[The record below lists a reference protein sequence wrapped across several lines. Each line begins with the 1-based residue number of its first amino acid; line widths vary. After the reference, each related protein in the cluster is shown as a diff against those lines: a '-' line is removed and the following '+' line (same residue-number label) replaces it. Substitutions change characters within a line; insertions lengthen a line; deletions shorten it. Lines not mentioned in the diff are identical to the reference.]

1 MLDIAQSHAD
11 HSLLRC
17 AARHGAGHGRGYRP
31 TVYNALAGGQGYPLT
46 LSWPCLLRALQE
58 SKDMRHIG
66 TIAEKQQA
74 ERFVHFLASQQI
86 EATLR
91 PLQEMGY
98 AVWVFDEE
106 RVATARQQLETF
118 LARPDD
124 PRFDVARGHHSRMAG
139 RFLQHRPP
147 ADRARS
153 SDVRTEIFRH
163 RGLSPIPVTCLFIGI
178 SVAVTLLANVPALTP
193 MISKLYFS
201 TYFGKAFP
209 EIRAGEVWRLVTPIF
224 LHGGLLHLLFNMLWL
239 YQLGGQ
245 IETQESSRSI
255 AVMVLV
261 FASLCNTAQYLVSGP
276 LFVGMSGVVYGL
288 LGYIW
293 MMTRFQVGTRYML
306 SEQTVL
312 LMLLWLGLCLVG
324 IIPRVANTEHVVGL
338 LLGVAWGFVRSGGW
352 GEMRRRR
359 RWHKQLS

>member
-1 MLDIAQSHAD
+1 
-11 HSLLRC
+11 
-17 AARHGAGHGRGYRP
+17 
-31 TVYNALAGGQGYPLT
+31 
-46 LSWPCLLRALQE
+46 
-58 SKDMRHIG
+58 MRHIG

-91 PLQEMGY
+91 PLEETGY

-118 LARPDD
+118 LATPDD
-124 PRFDVARGHHSRMAG
+124 PQFDVAKEHQPRVAR

-147 ADRARS
+147 RDRARFI
-153 SDVRTEIFRH
+153 DVRTEIFRPQH
-163 RGLSPIPVTCLFIGI
+163 LSAFPVTCLFIGI
-178 SVAVTLLANVPALTP
+178 SVAVTLLAHVPALTP
-193 MISKLYFS
+193 VISKLYFS
-201 TYFGKAFP
+201 AYLGKAFP

-245 IETQESSRSI
+245 IEKQESSRSI

-261 FASLCNTAQYLVSGP
+261 FAIMCNTAQYLVSGP

-306 SEQTVL
+306 SEQTVTF
-312 LMLLWLGLCLVG
+312 MLLWLGLCLIGV
-324 IIPRVANTEHVVGL
+324 IPHVANTEHVVGL

-352 GEMRRRR
+352 GQMRRRR
-359 RWHKQLS
+359 RWHRQIS

>member
-1 MLDIAQSHAD
+1 
-11 HSLLRC
+11 
-17 AARHGAGHGRGYRP
+17 
-31 TVYNALAGGQGYPLT
+31 
-46 LSWPCLLRALQE
+46 
-58 SKDMRHIG
+58 MRHIG
-66 TIAEKQQA
+66 TIAEKKQA

-86 EATLR
+86 EAELR
-91 PLQEMGY
+91 PLQETGY
-98 AVWVFDEE
+98 AVWVLDEE

-118 LARPDD
+118 LTRLDD
-124 PRFDVARGHHSRMAG
+124 PQFDVPEGHPPRVARW
-139 RFLQHRPP
+139 FLQHRRP
-147 ADRARS
+147 ADRSRS
-153 SDVRTEIFRH
+153 IDVRTEIFQR
-163 RGLSPIPVTCLFIGI
+163 RRLSPVPVTYLLIGV
-178 SVAVTLLANVPALTP
+178 SVVVTLLAQVPALAP
-193 MISKLYFS
+193 VISKLYFS
-201 TYFGKAFP
+201 AYLGKAFP

-245 IETQESSRSI
+245 IEAQESSRYVAI
-255 AVMVLV
+255 MVLV
-261 FASLCNTAQYLVSGP
+261 FASICNTAQYLVSGP

-312 LMLLWLGLCLVG
+312 VMLLWLGLCLVG
-324 IIPRVANTEHVVGL
+324 IIPNVANTEHVVGI

-359 RWHKQLS
+359 RWRKQLS